1 MDRVFFCIPY
11 LVSQVIEI
19 QLLPVES
26 EARVFLVKY
35 TQKARMMSPNS
46 KDSTLI
52 KTGLS
57 QQSLPESAI
66 DRKTFLRTAGSA
78 ALFAAMGIGLTG
90 CGVSDSNDDSSDLEI
105 DGNTVR
111 LNLAS
116 SDYAMLNN
124 QNGWI
129 RIGGRAGLLLVNVD
143 GTLIRAFSQVC
154 PHQGCSDAWAY
165 SNQRFTCQCHNSVF
179 ENTGAR
185 VSGPATAD
193 LTEYS
198 VSRSGDMLTVTK

>member
-1 MDRVFFCIPY
+1 
-11 LVSQVIEI
+11 
-19 QLLPVES
+19 
-26 EARVFLVKY
+26 
-35 TQKARMMSPNS
+35 MSLNS
-46 KDSTLI
+46 KDSTLTNPDLTL
-52 KTGLS
+52 KP
-57 QQSLPESAI
+57 LPELAI

-78 ALFAAMGIGLTG
+78 ALFAAMGIGLTS
-90 CGVSDSNDDSSDLEI
+90 CGVSDSDDDSPDLEI

-116 SDYAMLNN
+116 SDYSMLNN

-129 RIGGRAGLLLVNVD
+129 RIGGQAALLLVNVD

-185 VSGPATAD
+185 VAGPATAD